1 MGSVTVLEDLIRT
14 AAESVRSIYDEQ
26 SARDWAKG
34 FIIPEVLVRSDVE
47 CLQAAQHDFVA
58 MIQHRHDIISPGRL
72 NSERISKLLPN
83 NPEIALLKDLA
94 NGMRVQLPQG
104 FQPNGAQTPS
114 PLRKTY
120 VAVAPAV
127 NKMLCDLVNQR
138 LAFLLPY
145 DLAKKHVPNLHLAKA
160 HWTRKKGKE
169 SGRPLGDLS
178 FVDGCPLNTP
188 ETALL
193 ASQYYGQIA
202 HPTIEDICIM
212 INTFWERIRHTV
224 PSVKWSDVQLWK
236 MDLRGAYT
244 LLSYRPEDVG
254 LLGMMLT
261 DDTVY
266 FQTAGIFGWA
276 GTPAA
281 FQVVTRAIKFELSNA
296 LHSSILM
303 YVDDIVGVGLAS
315 RVEQD
320 LALTRRICTDLLG
333 PTAIADDK
341 TEIGSRIDIIG
352 YTVDLATRRVM
363 IAEKNF
369 LTAFNGFAS
378 VQTHLPISIKTAQ
391 RLASWGSRY
400 GKICRVMRPFCGALN
415 RLSSGRTQL
424 HATFAFTQEA
434 KIAVM
439 CWRAMFYLVK
449 TRETEFTRTLESFS
463 PVHPTLLAVFDS
475 SLKGVGVIWYD
486 IKGVTEEPRGFCAID
501 ITDLNF
507 SDDSSYQNLAEF
519 IGAIVAVAG
528 RVIYGQHGKNMILR
542 GDSITALTWAITER
556 SRGAIVTKA
565 AMIWTQLCVATDTHI
580 SEVQH
585 IAGSENHLCD
595 SLSRRSPSDPRS
607 IHQHASDLGIHGA
620 SCVDIQGDADVM
632 ALINL
637 CNPSPALVSENLF
650 TEFWGTVRTHIDS
663 LLSRHPCTEPLQIV
677 I

>member
-1 MGSVTVLEDLIRT
+1 MILTFPPLYTTLIVVQDPTLTSDAASCAEASISWAHSLFTGSDMGSVTVLEDLIRT

-303 YVDDIVGVGLAS
+303 YVDDIVGVGHYP
-315 RVEQD
+315 D
-320 LALTRRICTDLLG
+320 RRG
-333 PTAIADDK
+333 P
-341 TEIGSRIDIIG
+341 
-352 YTVDLATRRVM
+352 
-363 IAEKNF
+363 
-369 LTAFNGFAS
+369 
-378 VQTHLPISIKTAQ
+378 H
-391 RLASWGSRY
+391 
-400 GKICRVMRPFCGALN
+400 
-415 RLSSGRTQL
+415 
-424 HATFAFTQEA
+424 
-434 KIAVM
+434 
-439 CWRAMFYLVK
+439 
-449 TRETEFTRTLESFS
+449 
-463 PVHPTLLAVFDS
+463 
-475 SLKGVGVIWYD
+475 
-486 IKGVTEEPRGFCAID
+486 
-501 ITDLNF
+501 
-507 SDDSSYQNLAEF
+507 
-519 IGAIVAVAG
+519 
-528 RVIYGQHGKNMILR
+528 
-542 GDSITALTWAITER
+542 
-556 SRGAIVTKA
+556 
-565 AMIWTQLCVATDTHI
+565 
-580 SEVQH
+580 
-585 IAGSENHLCD
+585 
-595 SLSRRSPSDPRS
+595 
-607 IHQHASDLGIHGA
+607 
-620 SCVDIQGDADVM
+620 
-632 ALINL
+632 
-637 CNPSPALVSENLF
+637 
-650 TEFWGTVRTHIDS
+650 
-663 LLSRHPCTEPLQIV
+663 
-677 I
+677 